1 MEKTPKLTHFRN
13 ASFIGFLSNVVTICK
28 KYDTEVLKIN
38 NEVAD
43 ISADVQTL
51 ELLFSIA
58 RKNGNTEALEDLDA
72 RRDSAIQG
80 ILEVSEAYLKHFD
93 KTYQEAAK
101 TIEAIFAKYGRR
113 IDKLVYVAQTS
124 ATQSLVNDFE
134 KDVNV
139 DTALKK
145 LHLAEWVQE
154 LKTAN
159 NEFNNVYLNRNK
171 ELAEQPDQNIK
182 DVKIPAI
189 EHYKRLIDVLK
200 AFRTINPQGDYDKI
214 LKEIN
219 ELVLK
224 YDVAKR

>member
-1 MEKTPKLTHFRN
+1 M
-13 ASFIGFLSNVVTICK
+13 
-28 KYDTEVLKIN
+28 
-38 NEVAD
+38 
-43 ISADVQTL
+43 
-51 ELLFSIA
+51 
-58 RKNGNTEALEDLDA
+58 
-72 RRDSAIQG
+72 
-80 ILEVSEAYLKHFD
+80 
-93 KTYQEAAK
+93 
-101 TIEAIFAKYGRR
+101 
-113 IDKLVYVAQTS
+113 
-124 ATQSLVNDFE
+124 
-134 KDVNV
+134 NV

-145 LHLAEWVQE
+145 LHLTEWVQE

-189 EHYKRLIDVLK
+189 EHYKRLINVLK

-224 YDVAKR
+224 YDLTKR